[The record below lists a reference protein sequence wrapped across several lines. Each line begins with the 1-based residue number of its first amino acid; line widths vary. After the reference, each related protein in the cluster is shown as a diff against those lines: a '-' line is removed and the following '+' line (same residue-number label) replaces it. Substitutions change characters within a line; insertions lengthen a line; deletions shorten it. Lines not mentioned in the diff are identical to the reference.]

1 MGAIP
6 MQLPLPW
13 SKIRTASVRAGAFRV
28 KDSVR
33 EALKRALDK
42 AFSDYAMDR
51 EAVEKEL
58 SRLAGED
65 VSFHAINNCC
75 SEGKHDRRV
84 PLEYVKALALITG
97 DAGIIEA
104 ALSPEF
110 SVMDEAG
117 RAVYE
122 YGVMVLEDKVRGKER
137 RRLEEKAIKRLKR
150 EENV

>member
-6 MQLPLPW
+6 IQLPLFR
-13 SKIRTASVRAGAFRV
+13 SKIRTTSVRAGAFRV

-42 AFSDYAMDR
+42 ALSDYAMDR
-51 EAVEKEL
+51 EAVAKEL
-58 SRLAGED
+58 SRLVGEE
-65 VSFHAINNCC
+65 VSFHTINNWC
-75 SEGKHDRRV
+75 SEGKNDRRI
-84 PLEYVKALALITG
+84 PLEHVKALSLITG

-110 SVMDEAG
+110 FVMDEAG

-137 RRLEEKAIKRLKR
+137 RRLEEKAIRKLR
-150 EENV
+150 